1 MRGRLRCTPR
11 PPTSRLARS
20 VNADLAAEVA
30 RALIAERERCT
41 WVAHSW
47 TVPWRIKARFPGMT
61 EAQLALMLAL
71 ASAIAED
78 LASGRSSS
86 PEEATL

>member
-1 MRGRLRCTPR
+1 VANRASDLTAQA
-11 PPTSRLARS
+11 TSAFL
-20 VNADLAAEVA
+20 D
-30 RALIAERERCT
+30 ERERCT

-47 TVPWRIKARFPGMT
+47 TLPGRLYARFPGLVDH
-61 EAQLALMLAL
+61 ELRMLQSL

-86 PEEATL
+86 PQEATL

>member
-1 MRGRLRCTPR
+1 MPNDVA
-11 PPTSRLARS
+11 P
-20 VNADLAAEVA
+20 EVA
-30 RALIAERERCT
+30 QALIAERERCT

-47 TVPWRIKARFPGMT
+47 TAPWRVKARFPGVT
-61 EAQLALMLAL
+61 EPQLALMLAL